1 MTCGGAL
8 LLEKYEG
15 SPLRVAEAFLRGE
28 LRLIDEGHVGEIVDQ
43 VTMMAAIWRVEKSG
57 YLPPPYEPVT
67 DSKSSKS
74 SA

>member
-1 MTCGGAL
+1 MTWGAGV
-8 LLEKYEG
+8 LLEKFGG
-15 SPLRVAEAFLRGE
+15 STLAIAEAFLKKE
-28 LRLIDEGHVGEIVDQ
+28 LRSSDEGHVGEIVDR

-67 DSKSSKS
+67 DSKVSET